1 VGQLRGLV
9 PAILI
14 GVMGNSV
21 IYLIPLLVGGM
32 VSDRRFSEAQA
43 GLLAS
48 ADLAG
53 YALATFAT
61 AMVLD
66 RISWRRMALC
76 ALGVIIVA
84 NVGTTFIY
92 ERDLFA
98 LIRFTSGLGCG
109 VLAAIASVSV
119 GQTDTPDRNY
129 GLLFAA
135 ALLFGTAALWFLP
148 PLLSDFGLNSAY
160 WLIALLALMVGFV
173 AAKLPA
179 GGVVRMEAPSVG
191 TREGWILAMAV
202 LASIMLFWAEQNA
215 VYAYIERIGNA
226 SGLNPEY
233 IGFCLGVA
241 NLTGFAGA
249 SLVAWLGTRLGRL
262 VPLLIATLL
271 QLICLAAFAGHVSS
285 MAYLVALGVIAL
297 SWNVVNP
304 FQLGILA
311 GVEPSGKALALAATV
326 TGTGLAI
333 GPAAGAVAI
342 GAGGYGAILW
352 LAGALA
358 IISLVLLLPPQRAA
372 LRQALVTEAS

>member
-1 VGQLRGLV
+1 MRQLKGLV

-32 VSDRRFSEAQA
+32 VSDRGFSEAQA

-53 YALATFAT
+53 YALATFVT

-92 ERDLFA
+92 GRDLFA
-98 LIRFTSGLGCG
+98 LIRFTSGSGCG

-135 ALLFGTAALWFLP
+135 ALLFGTAALWLLP
-148 PLLSDFGLNSAY
+148 PLLGHFGLNSAY
-160 WLIALLALMVGFV
+160 WLIALLALIVGFV

-179 GGVVRMEAPSVG
+179 GRIVRMEAPPVG
-191 TREGWILAMAV
+191 TREGWILAVAV

-226 SGLNPEY
+226 AGLNPEY

-372 LRQALVTEAS
+372 LRQALVT